1 MNFRII
7 ITMFILTHSLYSG
20 CLTEEEKSNI
30 KINPNYLISSYIKCD
45 KQYTKLDKFVC
56 NNSNYKLMFQYFSEV
71 DINFWMRNLN
81 MNYDYDKVKKNSMK
95 YFNTDIVNRKNLCFD
110 LKKYTTDYLGGGSPY
125 KIINLNDNEY
135 YLQNNKHG
143 ISLTNRDGYK
153 IYLGK
158 ACDTLDSK
166 GRKGRWSK
174 ISNKYL
180 IKLGKEEFY
189 IHLTEIDIHNYKCL
203 E

>member
-7 ITMFILTHSLYSG
+7 IIMFILTHNLYSN
-20 CLTEEEKSNI
+20 CLTEEEKLNI
-30 KINPNYLISSYIKCD
+30 KIDPNYLISSYIKCD

-56 NNSNYKLMFQYFSEV
+56 NNPNYELMFQYFSEV

-95 YFNTDIVNRKNLCFD
+95 YFSTDIVNKKNLCFD
-110 LKKYTTDYLGGGSPY
+110 LKKYTTDYLGGLSPY
-125 KIINLNDNEY
+125 KIISFNNNEY

-158 ACDTLDSK
+158 TCDTLDSK
-166 GRKGRWSK
+166 GKKGRWRK

-189 IHLTEIDIHNYKCL
+189 INSSELNVENYKCL